1 MLVSELNDQP
11 VPTEAKQTV
20 ATLFSR
26 INLASAADLAQPAA
40 EANGIKIGQG
50 HKQQKALLASGL
62 NQLGGGDVKAG

>member
-1 MLVSELNDQP
+1 MLVSKLNNQP
-11 VPTEAKQTV
+11 IPAEAEKAV
-20 ATLFSR
+20 MTLFSR